1 MRMHGIPRKSIANK
15 DAKFTSRFWKEMFSV
30 LGKELAFT
38 KTYHLQ
44 RDRQIEKVKDILDD
58 MLEMYITHPDLKWE
72 EYLPMLY
79 FSYSNG

>member
-1 MRMHGIPRKSIANK
+1 MHGIPRKSIANK